1 MDTKRKKVFL
11 PNKELL
17 RTLIILKKRVL
28 CETLTAERFDG
39 HGMMLVLRTN
49 AGAQTD
55 YEHVPETDSEGHD
68 PNKHTQDDVGQQVL
82 EGRDAVRVRLAAP
95 HVRRIGAVL
104 ETFKIA
110 RIKSFINK
118 QTDR

>member
-49 AGAQTD
+49 AGA
-55 YEHVPETDSEGHD
+55 
-68 PNKHTQDDVGQQVL
+68 
-82 EGRDAVRVRLAAP
+82 
-95 HVRRIGAVL
+95 
-104 ETFKIA
+104 
-110 RIKSFINK
+110 
-118 QTDR
+118 